1 MARTSVK
8 PNLSEDAAK
17 RRTMSTIVI
26 GFDGGRESCDAL
38 RLGSELAHSMG
49 AELIVAAA
57 SPPDQFSSS
66 EAQRFVEIFDRAR
79 QELPHRDFAM
89 RELRG
94 VAPAAGLKDL
104 ASREEADLVVV
115 GSTHRGKL
123 GRVVPG
129 SVVERLLS
137 GSPCPV
143 AVAPRD
149 YARGEH
155 FGLGLVGVAFDGSPE
170 SELALRYAAQL
181 ATRLHAKL
189 RVITIVADVGRTDDS
204 TLDAVVDDRAHE
216 VNEHA
221 LAELPPWLTAET
233 ALEPGDPAR
242 ALARHGVD
250 LDLLVIG
257 SRGYGPLRRTLLG
270 GVSADVMRTAPC
282 PVLAVPRTAPVPD
295 GEPAAE
301 LAHPDSAG

>member
-1 MARTSVK
+1 
-8 PNLSEDAAK
+8 
-17 RRTMSTIVI
+17 MSKIVI
-26 GFDGGRESCDAL
+26 GFDGGMESCDAL
-38 RLGSELAHSMG
+38 RLGSDLAHSMG
-49 AELIVAAA
+49 AVLLVAAA
-57 SPPDQFSSS
+57 SPPGQFSSS

-79 QELPHRDFAM
+79 QELPNRDFAM
-89 RELRG
+89 REMRG

-104 ASREEADLVVV
+104 ASREQADLVVV

-129 SVVERLLS
+129 SVVERLIS

-143 AVAPRD
+143 AVAPRG

-155 FGLGLVGVAFDGSPE
+155 FGLGLVGAAFDGSPE

-181 ATRLHAKL
+181 VTRLHGGL
-189 RVITIVADVGRTDDS
+189 RVITIAPGMGQDS
-204 TLDAVVDDRAHE
+204 TPTMDAIVEDRAHE
-216 VNEHA
+216 VNDHA
-221 LAELPPWLTAET
+221 LAELPPWVTAESV
-233 ALEPGDPAR
+233 LEHGDPAR

-257 SRGYGPLRRTLLG
+257 SRGFGPFRRTLLG

-282 PVLAVPRTAPVPD
+282 PVLAVPRTAPTPD
-295 GEPAAE
+295 IGASE
-301 LAHPDSAG
+301 LAHFQHTA

>member
-1 MARTSVK
+1 
-8 PNLSEDAAK
+8 
-17 RRTMSTIVI
+17 MSTIVI

-38 RLGSELAHSMG
+38 HLGSELAHSMG

-57 SPPDQFSSS
+57 SPPEQFGSS

-89 RELRG
+89 REMRG
-94 VAPAAGLKDL
+94 VAAAAGLKDL

-115 GSTHRGKL
+115 GSTHRGML

-143 AVAPRD
+143 AVAPRG

-170 SELALRYAAQL
+170 SELALRYAVQL
-181 ATRLHAKL
+181 ATRLYARL
-189 RVITIVADVGRTDDS
+189 RIITIAGRDGDP
-204 TLDAVVDDRAHE
+204 TLDVVDDSAHE
-216 VNEHA
+216 INAHA
-221 LAELPPWLTAET
+221 LAELPPWLTAES

-250 LDLLVIG
+250 LDVLVIG
-257 SRGYGPLRRTLLG
+257 SRGHGPLRRTLLG
-270 GVSADVMRTAPC
+270 GVSADVMRMAPC

-295 GEPAAE
+295 EESTIE
-301 LAHPDSAG
+301 LAHPERPMG